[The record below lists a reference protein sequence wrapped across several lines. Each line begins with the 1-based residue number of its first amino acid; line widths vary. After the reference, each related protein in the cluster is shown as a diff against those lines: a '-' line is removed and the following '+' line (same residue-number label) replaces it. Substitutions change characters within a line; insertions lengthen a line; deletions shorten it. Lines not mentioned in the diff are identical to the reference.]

1 MINISKNA
9 NENYLAKLIVI
20 PESKPIK
27 GLDNLVEVII
37 DRRSV
42 LISKNTIVGSLAIY
56 FPSGCKI
63 NPIYLSKNNEYRK
76 NLNLNED
83 RLSDGGFFEQSA
95 RVKPVKFKGNMSD
108 GYVSPIET
116 LKPIIGDNY
125 LKLKDYINQEFDS
138 VGDFILLEKYIAPKQ
153 KSEGQGAPK
162 DRNKHLKK
170 YESKLIEKQFKFHYS
185 TAHLDKNL
193 HRLEPEDLISITW
206 KLHGTSFISSKVL
219 WKRELNWFE
228 RILKRF
234 GVPIIDKEYANKY
247 ASRTVIKN
255 EHSEKDTK
263 GYYGEDIYKVVN
275 DTIAD
280 KLFTGETVYGE
291 IVGFTKSGGAIQAK
305 YDYGCLP
312 GEHKAFVYR
321 ITYTGEDGNTVD
333 VPYRLMQQ
341 RCKELNIE
349 PVPLIYY
356 GKAKDLFGGIS
367 DITIW
372 QNNFYDFLKKTY
384 LKNQQSI
391 FCKNKVIE
399 EGIVLRVEGISAFAL
414 KMINDAYKLHESKAK
429 DEGLVD
435 MEEQEANE

>member
-63 NPIYLSKNNEYRK
+63 NPIYLSKNNENRK

-153 KSEGQGAPK
+153 KS
-162 DRNKHLKK
+162 
-170 YESKLIEKQFKFHYS
+170 
-185 TAHLDKNL
+185 
-193 HRLEPEDLISITW
+193 
-206 KLHGTSFISSKVL
+206 
-219 WKRELNWFE
+219 
-228 RILKRF
+228 
-234 GVPIIDKEYANKY
+234 
-247 ASRTVIKN
+247 
-255 EHSEKDTK
+255 
-263 GYYGEDIYKVVN
+263 
-275 DTIAD
+275 
-280 KLFTGETVYGE
+280 
-291 IVGFTKSGGAIQAK
+291 
-305 YDYGCLP
+305 
-312 GEHKAFVYR
+312 
-321 ITYTGEDGNTVD
+321 
-333 VPYRLMQQ
+333 
-341 RCKELNIE
+341 
-349 PVPLIYY
+349 
-356 GKAKDLFGGIS
+356 
-367 DITIW
+367 
-372 QNNFYDFLKKTY
+372 
-384 LKNQQSI
+384 
-391 FCKNKVIE
+391 
-399 EGIVLRVEGISAFAL
+399 
-414 KMINDAYKLHESKAK
+414 
-429 DEGLVD
+429 
-435 MEEQEANE
+435 